1 MSEQQYQEHG
11 DTVWSKISKLEM
23 ETAAI
28 KSDIRGLFA
37 GLNEIRDVLVRMQEN
52 NRPNVNGLLI
62 GGLALASFLV
72 TIGGLTVTPIWR
84 SIGDHEQ
91 DLLQL
96 DARIY
101 QTEKEISERIYR
113 NEDLLLEQG
122 RDQARLQGMLEQL
135 RREAE

>member
-113 NEDLLLEQG
+113 NEELILEQG

-135 RREAE
+135 RREVK